1 MDAVLDAVVG
11 FLVNKLVLRT
21 DVSGNPSFG
30 ELIGRVRASN
40 LSAYGQQDLP
50 FERLVEVLNPAR
62 SLSRHPLF
70 QVMLVL
76 QNQPEPVLELAGL
89 SARVEE
95 VSGASAEFDLSLSL
109 AEERGEDGSP
119 AGIHGVLEYAS
130 DLFERGSVERL
141 GERFI
146 RLLEGAVADP
156 ECAIGSI
163 EILAAEERQIILR
176 DWNDTA
182 RVVPSATLPE
192 LFAAQALKTP
202 DAVAVVVEDRQLT
215 YRELDA
221 RSNQVARHLRGRGV
235 GPEVVVGLCLERSLE
250 LMVGLIGILKAGGA
264 YLPLDPDY
272 PRERLGFMVA
282 DAGARLIVTQSS
294 LREHLPATAADL
306 VCLDADWPTIAAEST
321 SASASG
327 LLPHNLAYV
336 IYTSGSTG
344 QPKGVAVTH
353 QSVSNL
359 SSAQM
364 INFPVQPGDRVLGL
378 GSIGFD
384 ASIEQKLL

>member
-1 MDAVLDAVVG
+1 
-11 FLVNKLVLRT
+11 
-21 DVSGNPSFG
+21 
-30 ELIGRVRASN
+30 
-40 LSAYGQQDLP
+40 
-50 FERLVEVLNPAR
+50 RLT
-62 SLSRHPLF
+62 
-70 QVMLVL
+70 
-76 QNQPEPVLELAGL
+76 
-89 SARVEE
+89 
-95 VSGASAEFDLSLSL
+95 
-109 AEERGEDGSP
+109 
-119 AGIHGVLEYAS
+119 
-130 DLFERGSVERL
+130 
-141 GERFI
+141 
-146 RLLEGAVADP
+146 RLLE
-156 ECAIGSI
+156 
-163 EILAAEERQIILR
+163 
-176 DWNDTA
+176 
-182 RVVPSATLPE
+182 
-192 LFAAQALKTP
+192 
-202 DAVAVVVEDRQLT
+202 
-215 YRELDA
+215 
-221 RSNQVARHLRGRGV
+221 
-235 GPEVVVGLCLERSLE
+235 
-250 LMVGLIGILKAGGA
+250 AGGG

-282 DAGARLIVTQSS
+282 DAGARLFVTQSS

-384 ASIEQKLL
+384 ASIEQKLLPLLRGACVVLMVRNEMQETSAFWDVVSRHRVNYLDTTPSLLAVMIDAFSSTIQPRRIVLGGEEATPVL